1 MEINEIKVFNFEGK
15 YKLAKYPPK
24 EDGFYMTVRCGLGG
38 IYTNLDEWKNNK
50 WQVGILDDSN
60 VIAYSK
66 EQITK
71 EQVDNWCKA
80 KLEKYHKEKEKI

>member
-1 MEINEIKVFNFEGK
+1 MF
-15 YKLAKYPPK
+15 AA
-24 EDGFYMTVRCGLGG
+24 
-38 IYTNLDEWKNNK
+38 
-50 WQVGILDDSN
+50 DDSD

-80 KLEKYHKEKEKI
+80 KLEKYHKEKENENFR